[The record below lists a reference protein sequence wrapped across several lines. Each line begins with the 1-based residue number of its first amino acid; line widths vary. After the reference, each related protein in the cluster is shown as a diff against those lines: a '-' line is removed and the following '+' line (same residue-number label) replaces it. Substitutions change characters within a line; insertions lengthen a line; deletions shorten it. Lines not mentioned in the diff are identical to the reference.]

1 MYTHKFH
8 RDVDVAFAADALWD
22 SRDVVPMLLSMTS
35 NFNGLH
41 NRLVVVVQQ
50 TAIASGEVFV
60 RLERL
65 FAIAA
70 KSPATQA
77 TQWTAGSKGSKWF
90 QGHFTLMHHS
100 ADGVAALRSDMIE
113 AAADSPVLVSWPA
126 GHIKHVLQSER
137 DCNSMKLVRHV
148 CASVRLLSDLTC
160 VKGH

>member
-1 MYTHKFH
+1 LYTHKFH

-22 SRDVVPMLLSMTS
+22 SRDVVPMLLSMLS
-35 NFNGLH
+35 NFNGSH

-50 TAIASGEVFV
+50 RAIASGEVV
-60 RLERL
+60 ARLEQF
-65 FAIAA
+65 FAMAA
-70 KSPATQA
+70 MSSATLA
-77 TQWTAGSKGSKWF
+77 TQWTAGSKWF

-100 ADGVAALRSDMIE
+100 ADVVAALRAAMIE
-113 AAADSPVLVSWPA
+113 AAADRPPVLVSWPA
-126 GHIKHVLQSER
+126 GPVKHVLQSER